1 MYISRSESHQHEKRK
16 RKKKRRRLLA
26 VNLMLLGAIIV
37 LVGVGLSLKNAGSI
51 GDLLS
56 FGGNGTEIKSSDGGA
71 AVVDKGGKGEDGGG
85 SVQEENEGTS
95 KNGEAAE
102 GKPQDEG
109 SAGGESE
116 GETPVKN
123 DPGSAGSGD
132 NGSKGDNGSSSGG
145 ESGSSGEK
153 IRLAFVGDIL
163 LASSVEDQLKR
174 YGYDFPYA
182 KSLLY
187 LSEPD
192 LTAGNLEYPVTE
204 GGTPADDKEFVFK
217 GSPLALPALRDAG
230 FDVVNLANNH
240 TLDHGVKGLFDTM
253 SHLDEAGISH
263 IGAGKDDIEAFTPVI
278 KESRGI
284 KIAYIGLSR
293 VVPKTSW
300 KADKNTPGVA
310 ETYDT
315 TRAKAAI
322 AKAKEQA
329 DLVVV
334 MVHWGKERVDTPEQ
348 YQRNFAREYIDSG
361 ADLVIGSHPHVLQ
374 GFEKYKGKWI
384 AYSLGNFIFSVYPK
398 GKSGETGVLDATCTA
413 KGDCDLQFHPM
424 YADQAQP
431 KPMEENQ
438 AQALIDR
445 LTSISFKV
453 KLRKDGTLV
462 SE

>member
-37 LVGVGLSLKNAGSI
+37 LVGVGLSVKNAGSI

-56 FGGNGTEIKSSDGGA
+56 FGGKGTEIKSSDGGA
-71 AVVDKGGKGEDGGG
+71 AVVDKGGKGEEDGG
-85 SVQEENEGTS
+85 SVQEEKPASG
-95 KNGEAAE
+95 KDGETAE

-109 SAGGESE
+109 SADGEAE
-116 GETPVKN
+116 GEAPVKN
-123 DPGSAGSGD
+123 EPGSTENGSNGGSG
-132 NGSKGDNGSSSGG
+132 SG
-145 ESGSSGEK
+145 SGEK
-153 IRLAFVGDIL
+153 VRLAFVGDIL

-174 YGYDFPYA
+174 YGDDFPYA

-192 LTAGNLEYPVTE
+192 ITAGNLEYPVTE
-204 GGTPADDKEFVFK
+204 GGTPADDKSFVFK
-217 GSPLALPALRDAG
+217 GSPRALPALRDAG
-230 FDVVNLANNH
+230 FDVVSLANNH
-240 TLDHGVKGLFDTM
+240 TLDQGVKGLFDTM

-263 IGAGKDDIEAFTPVI
+263 IGAGKDDTEAFTPVI

-334 MVHWGKERVDTPEQ
+334 MVHWGKEREDTPQQ
-348 YQRNFAREYIDSG
+348 YQRDFAREYIDSG

-398 GKSGETGVLDATCTA
+398 GNSGETGVLDATCTA

-431 KPMEENQ
+431 KPMEEKQ
-438 AQALIDR
+438 AQTLIDR